1 MKYDPGDV
9 IFGDDPFND
18 REAPR
23 PWLVVSDETHPF
35 YGDQYIAVTLT
46 TKSWHDHTITLTDDN
61 WEHGGMP
68 RESAVVPWGI
78 ASPDHDDL
86 NHERYQGTLTST
98 MVKQIASEI
107 TGYLLTP

>member
-9 IFGDDPFND
+9 VFGDDPFND

-35 YGDQYIAVTLT
+35 YGEQYIAVTLT

-61 WEHGGMP
+61 WEHVGC
-68 RESAVVPWGI
+68 
-78 ASPDHDDL
+78 L
-86 NHERYQGTLTST
+86 ERVRSFPGALPHLITTIST
-98 MVKQIASEI
+98 MIGIREHSRRRWLNRSPPK
-107 TGYLLTP
+107 